1 MKPFKDSVSLLQSC
15 ERTEQQGQDGGR
27 APKLKQTNSFEEGGR
42 KKGWAQKCE
51 DKAVGVWEGIQ
62 NPSLFPGLRA
72 TTKLAITAS
81 ASTNS
86 RETEATR

>member
-1 MKPFKDSVSLLQSC
+1 M
-15 ERTEQQGQDGGR
+15 
-27 APKLKQTNSFEEGGR
+27 
-42 KKGWAQKCE
+42 
-51 DKAVGVWEGIQ
+51 GVWEGIQ

-86 RETEATR
+86 RETEATRRVLPALLAHDFNPKKDTKASRALRV